1 MDKNSE
7 ELLCVLNGLQKDV
20 HELRGKNV
28 SFKDIGKKFGITKK
42 QVQEIY
48 NLAKSRKEQFS
59 VISNNNLLD
68 ITFTDGELR
77 LIIELLYNE
86 RFVSLSKLKKAYKH
100 ITEYGVQDYHYDM
113 LVKLI
118 NKIESA
124 LDINSTQKIIDA
136 IGKSEE
142 S

>member
-20 HELRGKNV
+20 LELKENNI

>member
-20 HELRGKNV
+20 LELRGKNV

-77 LIIELLYNE
+77 
-86 RFVSLSKLKKAYKH
+86 
-100 ITEYGVQDYHYDM
+100 
-113 LVKLI
+113 
-118 NKIESA
+118 
-124 LDINSTQKIIDA
+124 
-136 IGKSEE
+136 
-142 S
+142 